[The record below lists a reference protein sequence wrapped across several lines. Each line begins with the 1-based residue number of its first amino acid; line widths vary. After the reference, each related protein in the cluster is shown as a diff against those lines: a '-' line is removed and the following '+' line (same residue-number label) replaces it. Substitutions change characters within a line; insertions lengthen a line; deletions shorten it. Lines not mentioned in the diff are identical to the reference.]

1 MEEIINKVA
10 LAGLVSLDIKDFYP
24 KGVRATIDLK
34 DQLWQELVLK
44 EKDFRVWVKE
54 TDWTEYEGKHVG
66 VWCSADAIVP
76 TWAFMLVASS
86 LEGIAGSITFG
97 DRESLEAAVVQNHIQ
112 NLDLSEYKD
121 QRVIVKGCSDI
132 SAAEVAFLELTKALK
147 PVVKSLMF
155 GEACSSVPVYKRR

>member
-1 MEEIINKVA
+1 MEEIVNKVA
-10 LAGLVSLDIKDFYP
+10 LAGLISLDIKDFYP
-24 KGVRATIDLK
+24 KGVRASIDLK
-34 DQLWQELVLK
+34 AQLWQGLVLK

-54 TDWTEYEGKHVG
+54 TDWTEYEEKHVG

-76 TWAFMLVASS
+76 TWAYMLVASS
-86 LEGIAGSITFG
+86 LEGIASSIIFG
-97 DRESLEAAVVQNHIQ
+97 DSEFLEASVVQNHIQ
-112 NLDLSEYKD
+112 NLDLAEYKD